1 MFEGMINASVRSEKK
16 LPLTLPI
23 KPNLGIIGP
32 DWLCHLAG
40 KFQTAP
46 TFLSYFLFLRQ
57 HHSLQLKTIETLAI
71 TFLSHIILASAGV
84 ISHSKLSCVSAPVEI
99 FPKFQG
105 NYDSAHVFRF
115 PPVPVPA
122 LCPLNLIV
130 IYFTFM
136 TRQDPRYTLILSF
149 QSFLNTGYLIDNSF
163 CQIKLNYCS

>member
-1 MFEGMINASVRSEKK
+1 MFEDMINASVLSENK
-16 LPLTLPI
+16 LPLALPI

-32 DWLCHLAG
+32 DWLW
-40 KFQTAP
+40 QIP
-46 TFLSYFLFLRQ
+46 NSSYIFFLFSCQ
-57 HHSLQLKTIETLAI
+57 DHSLQLKTIETPAI

-84 ISHSKLSCVSAPVEI
+84 ISHSKLSCTRAPVEI

-115 PPVPVPA
+115 PPVPA

>member
-1 MFEGMINASVRSEKK
+1 MR
-16 LPLTLPI
+16 
-23 KPNLGIIGP
+23 
-32 DWLCHLAG
+32 
-40 KFQTAP
+40 Q
-46 TFLSYFLFLRQ
+46 YFLKKATFGTANYK
-57 HHSLQLKTIETLAI
+57 LKTIETPAI

-84 ISHSKLSCVSAPVEI
+84 ISHSKLSCVSALVEI

-115 PPVPVPA
+115 PPVPA

-149 QSFLNTGYLIDNSF
+149 QSFLNTMF
-163 CQIKLNYCS
+163 CFDLWF

>member
-1 MFEGMINASVRSEKK
+1 MQQHFLKK
-16 LPLTLPI
+16 KIPLALPI

-32 DWLCHLAG
+32 DWLCHLAV
-40 KFQTAP
+40 KFQITS
-46 TFLSYFLFLRQ
+46 TFFSYFHFLRQ
-57 HHSLQLKTIETLAI
+57 DHSLQLKTIETPAI

-84 ISHSKLSCVSAPVEI
+84 ISHSKLSCVSAPIEI

-115 PPVPVPA
+115 PPVPA

-136 TRQDPRYTLILSF
+136 TRQELRYTLILSF
-149 QSFLNTGYLIDNSF
+149 QYFLNTEYLIDKAELLQLKPHSF
-163 CQIKLNYCS
+163 I

>member
-1 MFEGMINASVRSEKK
+1 MHQYLQHFGHSVQ
-16 LPLTLPI
+16 TTMT
-23 KPNLGIIGP
+23 LGIIGP

-46 TFLSYFLFLRQ
+46 MFFSYFLFLRQ
-57 HHSLQLKTIETLAI
+57 DHSLQLKTIETPAI
-71 TFLSHIILASAGV
+71 TFLSHIILVSAGV
-84 ISHSKLSCVSAPVEI
+84 ISHSKLSCTRAPVEI

-136 TRQDPRYTLILSF
+136 TRQDPRYTLILSL
-149 QSFLNTGYLIDNSF
+149 QSFLNTGF
-163 CQIKLNYCS
+163 CSDR